1 MNEENDDCLF
11 INLPTFNFDQ
21 NPLSQNPKRRRETIP
36 IKKAMYIEN
45 NRYVNSILSSRE
57 SNGSTYRAMQQISTT
72 AETGRAPMT

>member
-1 MNEENDDCLF
+1 M
-11 INLPTFNFDQ
+11 
-21 NPLSQNPKRRRETIP
+21 
-36 IKKAMYIEN
+36 AMYLKN